1 MLVARNDYSLIHTLT
16 HPSLSLRLLFS
27 GDMRF
32 ALTAGRLY
40 SIQETACPYSTEKIR
55 SRRRRIQFILSL
67 TIETNIEYYSM
78 MTIDTMIRYSMIR
91 MQWRDGGA
99 QSSFSSC
106 VHGQTVESGLAG
118 EEWGHTMH
126 FIRFPVRNFRS
137 SVVYVYVNIVIYARI
152 RLLNLQTTN
161 ASHNSYK
168 V

>member
-1 MLVARNDYSLIHTLT
+1 MITPSYTHWLTLACHWDYFSAEICA
-16 HPSLSLRLLFS
+16 SLSLQVDCIQFRRL
-27 GDMRF
+27 RVH
-32 ALTAGRLY
+32 
-40 SIQETACPYSTEKIR
+40 STEKIR

-106 VHGQTVESGLAG
+106 VHGQTVENRV
-118 EEWGHTMH
+118 EWGHTMH